1 MLRKVI
7 FLLGLLASIHTAKA
21 QEPVSANPSAVPVF
35 NPKSPPVHDPVMGK
49 DGDTYYVFGTGKGIS
64 TLYSKDL
71 VNWQKGKP
79 VFETAPAWLKE
90 ALPDFNFEKSDI
102 WAPDVIFYKGQYHL
116 FYACNAKPGMPHAAI
131 GHATNPTLNS
141 ASPNYKWTD
150 QGKIVQ
156 SVLNRDLWQAIDPNV
171 IVDEKG
177 TPWFVF
183 GSFWDGIKAVKMT
196 DDMMKLKWPE
206 EWHTIARR
214 PSTQKLYNYGLE
226 DSQIEGAFVYKRGE
240 YYYLFTS
247 FDMCC
252 NGVKSNYHIVVGR
265 SKSVTGPYLD
275 RRGFSMMDGNGTVI
289 AIGDGKKWAA
299 LGHNAVYTIN
309 GKDYLFAHG
318 YSIADKGASELI
330 VTVLSWD
337 DEGWPIV
344 ELN

>member
-1 MLRKVI
+1 MRKQFI
-7 FLLGLLASIHTAKA
+7 LLFWMLLGTYTVKA
-21 QEPVSANPSAVPVF
+21 QEPMSTNPPAAPTF

-49 DGDTYYVFGTGKGIS
+49 DGDTYYVFATGKGIS

-71 VNWQKGKP
+71 VSWQKGKP
-79 VFETAPAWLKE
+79 VFDTAPSWLKE

-102 WAPDVIFYKGQYHL
+102 WAPDVIFFNKQYHL

-131 GHATNPTLNS
+131 GHATSPTLNPN
-141 ASPNYKWTD
+141 SPKYKWTD

-156 SVLNRDLWQAIDPNV
+156 SVLHRDLWQAIDPNV

-177 TPWFVF
+177 TPWFIF

-226 DSQIEGAFVYKRGE
+226 DSQIEGAFVYKHGDF
-240 YYYLFTS
+240 YYQFVS

-252 NGVKSNYHIVVGR
+252 RGLKSNYHIVVGR
-265 SKSVTGPYLD
+265 SKTVTGPYLD
-275 RRGFSMMDGNGTVI
+275 RAGFSMMDGGGTVVG
-289 AIGDGKKWAA
+289 IGDGKKWAA
-299 LGHNAVYTIN
+299 LGHNSVYAIN

-318 YSIADKGASELI
+318 YSVADKGASELI

-337 DEGWPIV
+337 SEGWPV
-344 ELN
+344 LDLN